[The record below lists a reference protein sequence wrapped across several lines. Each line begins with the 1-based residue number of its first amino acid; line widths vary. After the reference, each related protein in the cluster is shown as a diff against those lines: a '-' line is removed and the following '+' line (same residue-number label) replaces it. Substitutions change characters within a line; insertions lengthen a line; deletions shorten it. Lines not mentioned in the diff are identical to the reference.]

1 MGHGMDTGGGSGSG
15 YALADQIRSLPVAG
29 EVSTPHSLKHRYGG
43 SVKAK
48 ATTLLLVMLFATAVT
63 AYSEQGF
70 DPKYERDYNI
80 FNPANRYRPDN
91 PLNPVD
97 RFDPNN
103 PFNPVNRFD
112 PNNPAN
118 PVNEFNPNNP
128 FNPTNQYNLNNP
140 LNPTNRFNPQT
151 PFEPLR

>member
-1 MGHGMDTGGGSGSG
+1 MEPGAGSGSG
-15 YALADQIRSLPVAG
+15 HLLADQIRTLPLLG
-29 EVSTPHSLKHRYGG
+29 EVSTPHSLKQWYGG
-43 SVKAK
+43 SVNAK
-48 ATTLLLVMLFATAVT
+48 ATTLLLVIQFATAVS
-63 AYSEQGF
+63 ASGEPGF

-80 FNPANRYRPDN
+80 FNPAKKFRPNN

-118 PVNEFNPNNP
+118 PVNKFNPNNP
-128 FNPTNQYNLNNP
+128 FNPTNQYNPNNP